1 MSEQPSGSRLAARH
15 GARALCRAAGL
26 ALAVAASGMGL
37 DPLGAQ
43 QLLDRIVARVSDR
56 FVTLTDLRVA
66 VALGV
71 VDVPDGVDELEAVPQ
86 LVDRHLILVEVERF
100 ALPEPTAAA
109 VARETEV
116 MIAHVGSRLGEMM
129 ASTGIDDAGIRGIA
143 RDSLRIRAYLDQRFG
158 TAEQLTEGE
167 VARYYQIHPDE
178 FTRDG
183 TLMPFAQAEP
193 LARQRAGSE
202 RRASILA
209 QWTGDLR
216 ARGDVAVMP
225 PTPLPAAPPG
235 R

>member
-1 MSEQPSGSRLAARH
+1 VS
-15 GARALCRAAGL
+15 L
-26 ALAVAASGMGL
+26 ALAVTAISAGL
-37 DPLGAQ
+37 GPLGAQ
-43 QLLDRIVARVSDR
+43 QLLDRIVARVSGQ
-56 FVTLTDLRVA
+56 FVTLTDLRAA

-71 VDVPDGVDELEAVPQ
+71 VDVPEGADELEAIRP
-86 LVDRHLILVEVERF
+86 LVDRHLILAEVERF
-100 ALPEPTAAA
+100 APPEPAAA
-109 VARETEV
+109 VVAQETAV
-116 MIAHVGSRLGEMM
+116 LIAHVGPRLDAVM
-129 ASTGIDDAGIRGIA
+129 ASTGIDDAGIRSIA
-143 RDSLRIRAYLDQRFG
+143 RDSVRIRAYLDQRFG

-167 VARYYQIHPDE
+167 VARYYQIHPGE

-183 TLMPFAQAEP
+183 TLMPFDQAEP